1 MIDKI
6 LLDYMHEIS
15 KVPPISHEKMMRLF
29 QQKDD
34 PEVFMMLMERNLKLV
49 FHTVKKYRSVKDE
62 EFLDLV
68 SEGVLGLKTAIERY
82 DPSKGFKFS
91 TYSFFWIRKYI
102 LIYLDNLKKETNHIE
117 LDSLYYTPEPFSQS
131 PIITESFHYLTAQE
145 SLFIRLKYGFINEDK
160 KSQKYLHYFYDEN
173 ELIVKEDTILN
184 KMKEKMDIILPK
196 KNWPRFKRVTELNK
210 NSQPPHIENRN

>member
-15 KVPPISHEKMMRLF
+15 KIPPISHEKMVQLF
-29 QQKDD
+29 QQKTD
-34 PEVFMMLMERNLKLV
+34 PEVFMMLVERNLKLV

-102 LIYLDNLKKETNHIE
+102 LIYLDNLKKETIHISVE
-117 LDSLYYTPEPFSQS
+117 
-131 PIITESFHYLTAQE
+131 
-145 SLFIRLKYGFINEDK
+145 
-160 KSQKYLHYFYDEN
+160 
-173 ELIVKEDTILN
+173 
-184 KMKEKMDIILPK
+184 
-196 KNWPRFKRVTELNK
+196 
-210 NSQPPHIENRN
+210 